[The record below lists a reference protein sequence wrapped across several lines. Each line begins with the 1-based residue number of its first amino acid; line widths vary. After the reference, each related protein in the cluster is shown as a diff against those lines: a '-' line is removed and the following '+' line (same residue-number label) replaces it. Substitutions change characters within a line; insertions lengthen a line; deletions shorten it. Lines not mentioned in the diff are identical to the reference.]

1 MALLKPYTFTAG
13 TKARASEVNAN
24 FDALYTEVNSLESR
38 IIDYE
43 SQIQYLQNTK
53 ADINGSYLNRFAVA
67 NPITNYDAVNKQYLQ
82 NATANSI
89 AYING
94 LGITKV
100 GDATISVDAG
110 SCYDSTNT
118 QLLVLENSLEKQNQT
133 QAASSVYY
141 VYLIGKATGNEDILI
156 SALSIDPNLPDEYLY
171 YRRIGSYTT
180 DSDNKITQIN
190 VEQLSQYGSSSVFFN
205 TAADSIASAIAPDM
219 SRKINISSGWV
230 ATSGGW
236 IVCNGNSNASG
247 GAPSAYIDGQE
258 IYANIQV
265 AGDGRAGYLRTA
277 SVAFISKGQTYTTSG
292 RMVSSTFCPCKGV
305 S

>member
-1 MALLKPYTFTAG
+1 MAILKPYTFTAG

-53 ADINGSYLNRFAVA
+53 ADTNGSYLNRFAVA

-82 NATANSI
+82 NATANSV

-118 QLLVLENSLEKQNQT
+118 QLLTLGNSLEKQNQT

-141 VYLIGKATGNEDILI
+141 VYLIGKSTGNEDILI
-156 SALSIDPNLPDEYLY
+156 STLSIDPNLPEEYLY

-180 DSDNKITQIN
+180 DSDNKILRIN
-190 VEQLSQYGSSSVFFN
+190 VEQLSQYSSSSAFFTQTSKDITN
-205 TAADSIASAIAPDM
+205 LVTPDYPAGYNIGAGWTAVTDGLCFFQGIPDGL
-219 SRKINISSGWV
+219 SSV
-230 ATSGGW
+230 VIGG
-236 IVCNGNSNASG
+236 VGFEVSFDTG
-247 GAPSAYIDGQE
+247 DGQSNGVLSM
-258 IYANIQV
+258 IIGKGTVVGAFSRI
-265 AGDGRAGYLRTA
+265 ARA
-277 SVAFISKGQTYTTSG
+277 SFFPFKGA
-292 RMVSSTFCPCKGV
+292 K
-305 S
+305 

>member
-1 MALLKPYTFTAG
+1 MAILKPYTFTAG

-89 AYING
+89 TYING

-118 QLLVLENSLEKQNQT
+118 QLLVLENSLSKQNQT

-141 VYLIGKATGNEDILI
+141 VYLIGKSTGNEDILI
-156 SALSIDPNLPDEYLY
+156 SPLSIDPNLPEEYLY

-180 DSDNKITQIN
+180 DSDNKIIQIN
-190 VEQLSQYGSSSVFFN
+190 VEQLSQYSGANSFLKQNSESMLSIISPDLSSSI
-205 TAADSIASAIAPDM
+205 DIG
-219 SRKINISSGWV
+219 SGWV
-230 ATSGGW
+230 STSAGW
-236 IVCNGNSNASG
+236 IYASRSGDNFGATLSANGVTILYEGSFGGYSNLVMGSL
-247 GAPSAYIDGQE
+247 
-258 IYANIQV
+258 IYVDKNVNI
-265 AGDGRAGYLRTA
+265 
-277 SVAFISKGQTYTTSG
+277 
-292 RMVSSTFCPCKGV
+292 TFSHYSCKFYKCKGV
-305 S
+305 K

>member
-1 MALLKPYTFTAG
+1 MAILKPYTFTAG

-89 AYING
+89 TYING

-118 QLLVLENSLEKQNQT
+118 QLLALENSLEKQNQT

-156 SALSIDPNLPDEYLY
+156 SALSIDPNLPEEYLY

-190 VEQLSQYGSSSVFFN
+190 VEQLSQYSSSSTFFAQTSKN
-205 TAADSIASAIAPDM
+205 ITNLVTPDYSAGY
-219 SRKINISSGWV
+219 RISSGFVAPSDGWV
-230 ATSGGW
+230 SCYGTSGQGSYTAW
-236 IVCNGNSNASG
+236 YADGAEIFRDDQVNGGS
-247 GAPSAYIDGQE
+247 
-258 IYANIQV
+258 
-265 AGDGRAGYLRTA
+265 RAGQVVMRSMAYVGKGSVVTRNGENNTA
-277 SVAFISKGQTYTTSG
+277 MFY
-292 RMVSSTFCPCKGV
+292 PCKGAK
-305 S
+305 

>member
-1 MALLKPYTFTAG
+1 MAILKPYTFTAG

-89 AYING
+89 TYING

-118 QLLVLENSLEKQNQT
+118 QLLILDNSLEKQNQT

-141 VYLIGKATGNEDILI
+141 VYLIGKSTGNEDILI
-156 SALSIDPNLPDEYLY
+156 SALSIDPNLPEEYLY

-180 DSDNKITQIN
+180 DSDNKISKIN
-190 VEQLSQYGSSSVFFN
+190 VEQLSQYSSSSTFFAQTSKDITN
-205 TAADSIASAIAPDM
+205 LVTPDYSAGY
-219 SRKINISSGWV
+219 NISSGWTA
-230 ATSGGW
+230 ATDGLCYFQGIPDGSSSVTIGG
-236 IVCNGNSNASG
+236 VGFQVSYDTG
-247 GAPSAYIDGQE
+247 DGQS
-258 IYANIQV
+258 N
-265 AGDGRAGYLRTA
+265 GDLSMIVGKGTVVDGFYRIGRASFYP
-277 SVAFISKGQTYTTSG
+277 FKGA
-292 RMVSSTFCPCKGV
+292 K
-305 S
+305 

>member
-89 AYING
+89 TYISG

-133 QAASSVYY
+133 QAASSIYY
-141 VYLIGKATGNEDILI
+141 VYLIGKSTGNEDILI
-156 SALSIDPNLPDEYLY
+156 STLSADPNLPEEYLY

-180 DSDNKITQIN
+180 DKNNKILQIN
-190 VEQLSQYGSSSVFFN
+190 IEQLSQYPGANSLLKQNS
-205 TAADSIASAIAPDM
+205 DEMLSI
-219 SRKINISSGWV
+219 ISPNLNAGFSIGSGWV
-230 ATSGGW
+230 STSAGW
-236 IVCNGNSNASG
+236 IYASRRGDNFGATLRANGVTILYEGSFGGYSNLDMDSLV
-247 GAPSAYIDGQE
+247 YVDKNM
-258 IYANIQV
+258 NI
-265 AGDGRAGYLRTA
+265 
-277 SVAFISKGQTYTTSG
+277 
-292 RMVSSTFCPCKGV
+292 TFSNYSCKFYPCKGV

>member
-1 MALLKPYTFTAG
+1 MAILKPYTFTAG

-43 SQIQYLQNTK
+43 SQIQDLQNTK

-89 AYING
+89 TYING
-94 LGITKV
+94 LGISRA
-100 GDATISVDAG
+100 GNNTITVNPG
-110 SCYDSTNT
+110 SCYDSTDT
-118 QLLVLENSLEKQNQT
+118 QLLVLENSLSKQNAT
-133 QAASSVYY
+133 QAASSTYY

-156 SALSIDPNLPDEYLY
+156 STLSIDPNLPDEYIY

-180 DSDNKITQIN
+180 DSNNKILQIN
-190 VEQLSQYGSSSVFFN
+190 VEQLSQYSGP
-205 TAADSIASAIAPDM
+205 DSFLNQNSEVMLSIISPDLT
-219 SRKINISSGWV
+219 SGISISSGWV
-230 ATSGGW
+230 STSAGW
-236 IVCNGNSNASG
+236 IYASRSGDNFGATLNANGVTILYEGSFGGYSNLNMGSLV
-247 GAPSAYIDGQE
+247 YIDKNM
-258 IYANIQV
+258 NI
-265 AGDGRAGYLRTA
+265 
-277 SVAFISKGQTYTTSG
+277 
-292 RMVSSTFCPCKGV
+292 TFSNYSCKFYPCKGV

>member
-1 MALLKPYTFTAG
+1 MAILKPYTFTAG
-13 TKARASEVNAN
+13 TKARAAEVNAN

-43 SQIQYLQNTK
+43 SQIQDLQNTK

-89 AYING
+89 TYING

-110 SCYDSTNT
+110 SCYDSTDT

-133 QAASSVYY
+133 QAGSSVYY
-141 VYLIGKATGNEDILI
+141 VYIIGKSTGNEDILI
-156 SALSIDPNLPDEYLY
+156 STLSVDPNLPDGYLY

-180 DSDNKITQIN
+180 DSDNKISQIN
-190 VEQLSQYGSSSVFFN
+190 VEQLSQYSS
-205 TAADSIASAIAPDM
+205 
-219 SRKINISSGWV
+219 
-230 ATSGGW
+230 
-236 IVCNGNSNASG
+236 
-247 GAPSAYIDGQE
+247 
-258 IYANIQV
+258 
-265 AGDGRAGYLRTA
+265 
-277 SVAFISKGQTYTTSG
+277 
-292 RMVSSTFCPCKGV
+292 SSTFFTQTSKDITNLVTPDYSAGYSIGNGWTAVTDGLCFFQGIPDGGSYVTIGGV
-305 S
+305 SFQVSFDTGDGQSNGALSMIVGKGTVVNGFSRIARATFFPFKGGK

>member
-1 MALLKPYTFTAG
+1 MAILKPYTFTAG

-89 AYING
+89 TYING

-100 GDATISVDAG
+100 GNATISVNAG

-118 QLLVLENSLEKQNQT
+118 QLLVLEGSLEKQNQT

-141 VYLIGKATGNEDILI
+141 VYLIGKSTGNEDILI
-156 SALSIDPNLPDEYLY
+156 SALSIDPNLPEEYLY

-180 DSDNKITQIN
+180 DSDNVITQVN
-190 VEQLSQYGSSSVFFN
+190 NEQISQYSGASVLFDSN
-205 TAADSIASAIAPDM
+205 VDSITSLLMPDYNKLF
-219 SRKINISSGWV
+219 SISSGYNTVSDSLIWV
-230 ATSGGW
+230 FGSADAGQINIVINYGGQSKTLPFMFDSG
-236 IVCNGNSNASG
+236 
-247 GAPSAYIDGQE
+247 DGQSS
-258 IYANIQV
+258 
-265 AGDGRAGYLRTA
+265 A
-277 SVAFISKGQTYTTSG
+277 SVQVYVRKGST
-292 RMVSSTFCPCKGV
+292 VSWGSAWGACCIPLVKPD
-305 S
+305 

>member
-1 MALLKPYTFTAG
+1 MAILKPYTFTAG

-89 AYING
+89 TYING

-100 GDATISVDAG
+100 GNATISVNAG

-133 QAASSVYY
+133 QAASSTYY
-141 VYLIGKATGNEDILI
+141 VYLIGKSTGNEDILI
-156 SALSIDPNLPDEYLY
+156 SALSIDPNLPEEYLY

-190 VEQLSQYGSSSVFFN
+190 VEQLSQYGGFTSFINSTINDIGTSLSL
-205 TAADSIASAIAPDM
+205 DG
-219 SRKINISSGWV
+219 SRGYNISSGFTAPSCGWV
-230 ATSGGW
+230 WVSGH
-236 IVCNGNSNASG
+236 SNASG
-247 GAPSAYIDGQE
+247 SSPYAYVDGKEVYQ
-258 IYANIQV
+258 NWQG
-265 AGDGRAGYLRTA
+265 AGDGRAGAL
-277 SVAFISKGQTYTTSG
+277 VISTTFFVGKGQVVTTAG
-292 RMVSSTFCPCKGV
+292 RVTGLIFYPCKGV

>member
-1 MALLKPYTFTAG
+1 MAILKPYTFTAG

-89 AYING
+89 TYING

-141 VYLIGKATGNEDILI
+141 VYLIGKSTGNEDILI
-156 SALSIDPNLPDEYLY
+156 SALSIDPNLPEEYLY

-180 DSDNKITQIN
+180 DSNNKIAQIN
-190 VEQLSQYGSSSVFFN
+190 VEQLSQYSS
-205 TAADSIASAIAPDM
+205 
-219 SRKINISSGWV
+219 
-230 ATSGGW
+230 
-236 IVCNGNSNASG
+236 
-247 GAPSAYIDGQE
+247 
-258 IYANIQV
+258 
-265 AGDGRAGYLRTA
+265 
-277 SVAFISKGQTYTTSG
+277 
-292 RMVSSTFCPCKGV
+292 SSTFFTSERSSIIQAIVPDYSRRVSYSVGTTHTATSDGIVNFSFWYDQSVTAHAYINGSEVGSGVTNVQGRDNFNYYVKKGDTFRCTRG
-305 S
+305 SLYFIPFN

>member
-43 SQIQYLQNTK
+43 SHIQYLQNTK

-89 AYING
+89 TYING

-118 QLLVLENSLEKQNQT
+118 QLLILENSLEKQNQT
-133 QAASSVYY
+133 QAASSAYY
-141 VYLIGKATGNEDILI
+141 VYLIGKSTGNEDILI
-156 SALSIDPNLPDEYLY
+156 SALSIDPNLPEEYLY

-190 VEQLSQYGSSSVFFN
+190 VEQLSQYSNSSTFFTQ
-205 TAADSIASAIAPDM
+205 TAKDITNIVTPDYT
-219 SRKINISSGWV
+219 KPVNI
-230 ATSGGW
+230 
-236 IVCNGNSNASG
+236 ASG
-247 GAPSAYIDGQE
+247 GTVPGNGVIRFYHSNLLRNNISINFNGVGVWSSWAGATGKDGNTWYLQIGKNTTVTWSGPIESA
-258 IYANIQV
+258 
-265 AGDGRAGYLRTA
+265 
-277 SVAFISKGQTYTTSG
+277 
-292 RMVSSTFCPCKGV
+292 TFYPYKD
-305 S
+305 

>member
-1 MALLKPYTFTAG
+1 MAILKPYTFTAG
-13 TKARASEVNAN
+13 TKARAAEVNAN

-43 SQIQYLQNTK
+43 SQIQDLQNTK

-89 AYING
+89 TYING

-110 SCYDSTNT
+110 SCYDSTDT

-133 QAASSVYY
+133 QAVSSVYY

-156 SALSIDPNLPDEYLY
+156 SALSTNPNLPDEYLY

-190 VEQLSQYGSSSVFFN
+190 VEQLSQYSS
-205 TAADSIASAIAPDM
+205 
-219 SRKINISSGWV
+219 
-230 ATSGGW
+230 
-236 IVCNGNSNASG
+236 
-247 GAPSAYIDGQE
+247 
-258 IYANIQV
+258 
-265 AGDGRAGYLRTA
+265 
-277 SVAFISKGQTYTTSG
+277 
-292 RMVSSTFCPCKGV
+292 SSTFFAQTSKDITNLVTPDYSAGYNINDGWTAPTDGMCFFQGTPDGGSGITIDGEAFQVSYDTGDGQSSGSLSMIVGKGTVV
-305 S
+305 SGFYRLGRASFFPFKGAR

>member
-1 MALLKPYTFTAG
+1 MAILKPYTFTAG

-43 SQIQYLQNTK
+43 SQIQDLQNTK

-89 AYING
+89 TYING

-110 SCYDSTNT
+110 SCYDSTDT

-133 QAASSVYY
+133 QAASSIYY

-156 SALSIDPNLPDEYLY
+156 STLSVDPNLPDEYLY

-180 DSDNKITQIN
+180 DSDNKISQIN
-190 VEQLSQYGSSSVFFN
+190 VEQLSQYSS
-205 TAADSIASAIAPDM
+205 
-219 SRKINISSGWV
+219 
-230 ATSGGW
+230 
-236 IVCNGNSNASG
+236 
-247 GAPSAYIDGQE
+247 
-258 IYANIQV
+258 
-265 AGDGRAGYLRTA
+265 
-277 SVAFISKGQTYTTSG
+277 
-292 RMVSSTFCPCKGV
+292 SSTFFAQTSKDITNLVTPDYSAGYNIGDGWTAPADGLCYFQGIPDAGSSVTIGGVGFQVSYDTGDGQSSGSLSMIVGKGTV
-305 S
+305 VNGFYRLARASFYPFKGAE

>member
-1 MALLKPYTFTAG
+1 MAILKPYTFTAG

-43 SQIQYLQNTK
+43 SQIQDLQNTK

-89 AYING
+89 TYING

-100 GDATISVDAG
+100 GNATISVNAG

-118 QLLVLENSLEKQNQT
+118 QLLILGNSLEKQNQT

-156 SALSIDPNLPDEYLY
+156 SALSIDPNLPDGYLY

-190 VEQLSQYGSSSVFFN
+190 VEQLSQYSSSSNFLTKEVN
-205 TAADSIASAIAPDM
+205 NIANIVVPDV
-219 SRKINISSGWV
+219 SKRINISSGFV
-230 ATSGGW
+230 
-236 IVCNGNSNASG
+236 
-247 GAPSAYIDGQE
+247 APSAGWIFLRNLEESRCFIIIDGVSYD
-258 IYANIQV
+258 YAFDW
-265 AGDGRAGYLRTA
+265 GDGGSENSINWY
-277 SVAFISKGQTYTTSG
+277 IGKGQTMTYSG
-292 RMVSSTFCPCKGV
+292 RIANAYFTPAKLSI
-305 S
+305 

>member
-1 MALLKPYTFTAG
+1 MAILKPYTFTAG

-43 SQIQYLQNTK
+43 SQIQDLQNTK

-89 AYING
+89 TYING

-110 SCYDSTNT
+110 SCYDSTDT
-118 QLLVLENSLEKQNQT
+118 QLLVLKNSLEKQNQT
-133 QAASSVYY
+133 QAASSIYY
-141 VYLIGKATGNEDILI
+141 VHLIGKATGNEDILI
-156 SALSIDPNLPDEYLY
+156 STLSVDPNLPDEYLY

-180 DSDNKITQIN
+180 DSDNKILQIN
-190 VEQLSQYGSSSVFFN
+190 VEQLSQYSS
-205 TAADSIASAIAPDM
+205 
-219 SRKINISSGWV
+219 
-230 ATSGGW
+230 
-236 IVCNGNSNASG
+236 
-247 GAPSAYIDGQE
+247 
-258 IYANIQV
+258 
-265 AGDGRAGYLRTA
+265 
-277 SVAFISKGQTYTTSG
+277 
-292 RMVSSTFCPCKGV
+292 SSTFFAQTSKDITNLVTPDYSAGYNIGDGWTAPTDGLCYFQGIPDAGSSVTIGGVGFQVSYDTGDGQSSGSLSMIVGKGTV
-305 S
+305 ANGFYRLARASFYPFKGAK

>member
-1 MALLKPYTFTAG
+1 MAILKPYTFTAG

-82 NATANSI
+82 NETANSI
-89 AYING
+89 TYING

-100 GDATISVDAG
+100 GNATISVNAG

-118 QLLVLENSLEKQNQT
+118 QLLILENSLEKQNQT
-133 QAASSVYY
+133 QAASSAYY
-141 VYLIGKATGNEDILI
+141 VYLIGKSTGNEDILI
-156 SALSIDPNLPDEYLY
+156 SALSIDPNFPEEYSY

-190 VEQLSQYGSSSVFFN
+190 VEQLSQYGGSSSFFN
-205 TAADSIASAIAPDM
+205 GTADSIASAIAPDM
-219 SRKINISSGWV
+219 SKKINISSGWV

-236 IVCNGNSNASG
+236 IACNGNSDASG
-247 GAPSAYIDGQE
+247 NPPSAYIDGQE
-258 IYANIQV
+258 VYANIQS
-265 AGDGRAGYLRTA
+265 AGDRRAGYLRTS
-277 SVAFISKGQTYTTSG
+277 SVAFISKWQTYTTSG

>member
-1 MALLKPYTFTAG
+1 MAILKPYTFTAG

-89 AYING
+89 TYING

-110 SCYDSTNT
+110 SCYDSSNT
-118 QLLVLENSLEKQNQT
+118 QLLILENTQN
-133 QAASSVYY
+133 
-141 VYLIGKATGNEDILI
+141 
-156 SALSIDPNLPDEYLY
+156 
-171 YRRIGSYTT
+171 
-180 DSDNKITQIN
+180 
-190 VEQLSQYGSSSVFFN
+190 
-205 TAADSIASAIAPDM
+205 
-219 SRKINISSGWV
+219 
-230 ATSGGW
+230 
-236 IVCNGNSNASG
+236 
-247 GAPSAYIDGQE
+247 
-258 IYANIQV
+258 
-265 AGDGRAGYLRTA
+265 
-277 SVAFISKGQTYTTSG
+277 
-292 RMVSSTFCPCKGV
+292 
-305 S
+305 

>member
-1 MALLKPYTFTAG
+1 MAILKPYTFTAG
-13 TKARASEVNAN
+13 TKARAAEVNAN

-43 SQIQYLQNTK
+43 SQIQDLQNTK

-89 AYING
+89 TYING

-110 SCYDSTNT
+110 SCYDSTDT
-118 QLLVLENSLEKQNQT
+118 QLLVLKNSLEKQNQT
-133 QAASSVYY
+133 QAASSIYY

-156 SALSIDPNLPDEYLY
+156 STLSVDPNLPDEYLY

-180 DSDNKITQIN
+180 DSDNKISQIN
-190 VEQLSQYGSSSVFFN
+190 VEQLSQYSS
-205 TAADSIASAIAPDM
+205 
-219 SRKINISSGWV
+219 
-230 ATSGGW
+230 
-236 IVCNGNSNASG
+236 
-247 GAPSAYIDGQE
+247 
-258 IYANIQV
+258 
-265 AGDGRAGYLRTA
+265 
-277 SVAFISKGQTYTTSG
+277 
-292 RMVSSTFCPCKGV
+292 SSTFFTQTSKDITNLVTPDYSASYSIGDGWTAVTDGLCYFQGVPDGV
-305 S
+305 SHVTIGGVGFQVTFDTGDGQSNGALSMIVGKGTVVNGFSRIARATFLPFKGAK